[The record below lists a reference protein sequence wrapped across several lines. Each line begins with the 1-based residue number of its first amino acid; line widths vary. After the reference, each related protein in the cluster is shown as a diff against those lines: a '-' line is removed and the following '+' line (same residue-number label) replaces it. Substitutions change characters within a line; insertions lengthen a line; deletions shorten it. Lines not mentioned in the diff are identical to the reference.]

1 MSVERHGASS
11 SIMTTPAG
19 KNGWPT
25 SNFAEGSPQ
34 TEEEQGAL
42 IDALQEWKTTHYKE
56 LISEQLCSTYIAS
69 CPYCS

>member
-1 MSVERHGASS
+1 
-11 SIMTTPAG
+11 MTTPAG
-19 KNGWPT
+19 KNGWPI

-56 LISEQLCSTYIAS
+56 LISEQ
-69 CPYCS
+69 